1 MLQVDVKLFPGVEAL
16 KPEISIKNSTLLFL
30 VVAYQFWLNLNSIME
45 AEVLAEI
52 STSQTYHD
60 QLFVMYFVA

>member
-16 KPEISIKNSTLLFL
+16 KPEISINNSTLLFL
-30 VVAYQFWLNLNSIME
+30 VVAYQFWLNLNSIVE

-60 QLFVMYFVA
+60 QLFVVYFVA